1 MPTLRSRRKTAIKFV
16 TPSGVV
22 AVVAKEAS
30 TELLAA
36 LRRKLERKLRKSGHP
51 SAQGAKQLIEF
62 GPGGL
67 LPVLK
72 SPC

>member
-1 MPTLRSRRKTAIKFV
+1 MPTSRSRRKTAIKFV

-22 AVVAKEAS
+22 AVVAKDACRTAGCPS
-30 TELLAA
+30 TEALSASCASQGTLA
-36 LRRKLERKLRKSGHP
+36 RRGQR
-51 SAQGAKQLIEF
+51 LIEF